1 MEITHTSFETCLERL
16 TNHAVNDTH
25 IARNDNFHL
34 EMNRKEGVLFAMS
47 VMITSF
53 IFFAFSMCILM
64 LVLFGCIL
72 KLFL

>member
-34 EMNRKEGVLFAMS
+34 EMNRKEG
-47 VMITSF
+47 
-53 IFFAFSMCILM
+53 IFFAAS
-64 LVLFGCIL
+64 VLFITLTLFFINLALLFIL
-72 KLFL
+72 LMINSI